1 LSPSKQDDESQ
12 NEEMTEL
19 FTASRNDDAGEDIDV
34 STGTFGGK
42 HNLEVKLKDSKQREV
57 KSAAVKPKRP
67 ISGISDILTR
77 ECPLSDDTHT
87 SQDEFGTVNDR
98 EDDGGELK
106 EDVNDEWFDRVNV
119 QLPVVEDV
127 EEQLPL

>member
-1 LSPSKQDDESQ
+1 MSPSKQDDDSQ
-12 NEEMTEL
+12 NEEITEL
-19 FTASRNDDAGEDIDV
+19 FTASRNDDAVGEDIDV

-42 HNLEVKLKDSKQREV
+42 QNLEVKLKDPKQREV
-57 KSAAVKPKRP
+57 QSAAVKPKRP

-98 EDDGGELK
+98 EDDGSEIK
-106 EDVNDEWFDRVNV
+106 EDINDEWFDKVNV
-119 QLPVVEDV
+119 QLPVV
-127 EEQLPL
+127 